1 MNNINRK
8 ENIMEESELKE
19 IFFNRADIEK
29 AEKVACDNCFEHMVF
44 MLRDSQQHEF
54 SVGITTV
61 LECLAFAIST
71 GDLPKLPLSWL
82 DDVDQVYNTA
92 FSDNEDISYYD
103 DETYKERYKQK

>member
-1 MNNINRK
+1 
-8 ENIMEESELKE
+8 MEDSKFKE

-54 SVGITTV
+54 SVGITTI
-61 LECLAFAIST
+61 LECLTFAIST

-82 DDVDQVYNTA
+82 DGVDQVYNTG
-92 FSDNEDISYYD
+92 FSCNEDISYYD
-103 DETYKERYKQK
+103 YETYKERYNPK